1 MKINTEKF
9 GEVEVSENLMFEFIA
24 PIIGYEKLRK
34 FALVDHMPESP
45 FKWLQSLEDEKVA
58 FPVTCAGFFG
68 LDYEFI
74 LPEDEAKKLELTSGE
89 NLLTLN
95 IVCIPQGHPEN
106 ATINLLG
113 PIVVNM
119 DNRLAMQVVLIN
131 SAFSAKQRLFPES
144 KAQA

>member
-9 GEVEVSENLMFEFIA
+9 GEIEINENLTFEFIA
-24 PIIGYEKLRK
+24 PIIGYEHLNK

-45 FKWLQSLEDEKVA
+45 FKWLQSLEDEKIA

-74 LPEDEAKKLELTSGE
+74 MPEDEVKKLELTNAE

-95 IVCIPQGHPEN
+95 IVCIPSGHPEN

-113 PIVVNM
+113 PLVINM
-119 DNRLAMQVVLIN
+119 DNKKAMQVVLIN
-131 SAFSAKQRLFPES
+131 SSFSAKQRLFPGP
-144 KAQA
+144 KAQS